1 MGDFLPKAMF
11 HGSTVQIMA
20 ALSALGLVAPAFLS
34 WMCLWRYTP
43 DPVAQ
48 EKIATKEEADAA
60 VQAHLITPPVLVLTS

>member
-1 MGDFLPKAMF
+1 ML
-11 HGSTVQIMA
+11 HGSTVQITA
-20 ALSALGLVAPAFLS
+20 ALSALRLVAFLS
-34 WMCLWRYTP
+34 WICLWRYTP